1 MYVHLIS
8 IGKVIINNWYFD
20 TAPSGNTKFDDNCDY
35 IIINN
40 EDILKRQYLGGC
52 GILCLGKDQGYV
64 ISTNVSFF
72 TGEVQDNH
80 TPKCIF
86 ISDKSELTK
95 KSTILNEVIP
105 SDWKLCIDEDT
116 KNIIKFSKYDKIIP
130 LIGTRSEI
138 PSKTSYNL
146 QVGQPYYAT
155 DLYTMLFWQG
165 TYFMDPLGDVGLHY
179 GNTSRRPDIT
189 KAENLYYYD
198 NSIKKLLYGSH
209 GVWRDALGN
218 NPDLAVKG
226 ATNIRPTLLNTDEGF
241 EYYDTNLKKKILWNG
256 TTWVNLDNTNL
267 DTPINEWTTIE

>member
-1 MYVHLIS
+1 
-8 IGKVIINNWYFD
+8 
-20 TAPSGNTKFDDNCDY
+20 
-35 IIINN
+35 
-40 EDILKRQYLGGC
+40 
-52 GILCLGKDQGYV
+52 
-64 ISTNVSFF
+64 
-72 TGEVQDNH
+72 
-80 TPKCIF
+80 
-86 ISDKSELTK
+86 
-95 KSTILNEVIP
+95 
-105 SDWKLCIDEDT
+105 
-116 KNIIKFSKYDKIIP
+116 
-130 LIGTRSEI
+130 
-138 PSKTSYNL
+138 
-146 QVGQPYYAT
+146 
-155 DLYTMLFWQG
+155 MLFWQG